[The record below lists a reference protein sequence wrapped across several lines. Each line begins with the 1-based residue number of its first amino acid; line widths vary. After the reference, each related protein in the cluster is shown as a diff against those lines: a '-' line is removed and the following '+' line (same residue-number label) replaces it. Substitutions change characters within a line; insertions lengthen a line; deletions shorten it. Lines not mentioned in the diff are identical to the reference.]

1 MNRQEATA
9 QYASALKQGRKA
21 YKEALVQGR
30 YPYPQVLDEIIS
42 ESMVA
47 GQLELG
53 VMEIPTSQIAGTKT
67 AGRRSAFSADFLP
80 LMDPDTEFAGK
91 WMALCEAH
99 LGDEGIRD
107 PIRCYE
113 YFGRFYVQEGN
124 KRVSVL
130 RSYGAPTIPA
140 YVIRMIPVWSEDPAV
155 LAYYDFMQSFPK
167 TGLYRA
173 RFSRAG
179 SFVKLQKALGYE
191 PDHVWTEDERRRFIA
206 GYTYFQEP
214 FLKLGGGDLPI
225 TTADAMLVWLKV
237 YSFDDLMDLS
247 SAELAKSVK
256 AVWSDIKALSEPIAV
271 RTDAP
276 EAKENNLL
284 GRIFK
289 PKQPSH
295 LNVAFVSDQLPEQ
308 SDWAR
313 AHDLGREYLETVLE
327 GRVTTQTFYG
337 VHPDKEAEAAME
349 TAIENGAQLIFAI
362 TPPLIGAC
370 RKTAARHPEVRIL
383 NCSVSMP
390 YAGVRTY
397 YSRIYESKYI
407 AGAIAGA
414 LSRSGPIGYVASNP
428 IFGVPASINA
438 FALGAQ
444 LTNPHVEI
452 ALRWSCVEEDAMDAL
467 AREGVTLISNRDIP
481 TPDRIREPWGLCRVE
496 GGGKFHSVASPY
508 WHWGNVYTN
517 LIRGVLGGGWEALA
531 APEGQP
537 VNYWWGMNSRAT
549 DILLGDDLPAGIRQM
564 AGILRKG
571 IIDGSIQPF
580 PDATPETILH
590 MDTLLDC
597 VHGSIPGYGELLPMA
612 RPLARLQGVYRDA
625 IPPEKE
631 DPIL

>member
-1 MNRQEATA
+1 MSRQEAMS
-9 QYASALKQGRKA
+9 QYASALKQGRKS
-21 YKEALVQGR
+21 YKEALVRGR

-42 ESMVA
+42 DSMVA
-47 GQLELG
+47 GQTELG
-53 VMEIPTSQIAGTKT
+53 VMEIPIDQIVGTKT

-80 LMDPDTEFAGK
+80 LLDPDTEFAGK
-91 WMALCEAH
+91 WISLCEAH

-140 YVIRMIPVWSEDPAV
+140 YVIRMIPVWTEDPAV
-155 LAYYDFMQSFPK
+155 AAYYEFMQSFPK
-167 TGLYRA
+167 TKLYRT
-173 RFSRAG
+173 RFTRAG

-191 PDHVWTEDERRRFIA
+191 PDHIWTEDERRRF
-206 GYTYFQEP
+206 TV
-214 FLKLGGGDLPI
+214 
-225 TTADAMLVWLKV
+225 ADAVLVWLKV
-237 YSFDDLMDLS
+237 YSFDELISLS
-247 SAELAKSVK
+247 SAELLKSVK
-256 AVWSDIKALSEPIAV
+256 AVWADIKALSGPIAV
-271 RTDAP
+271 RTDTP
-276 EAKENNLL
+276 EAREENLL

-289 PKQPSH
+289 PKQLSRLH
-295 LNVAFVSDQLPEQ
+295 VAFISDQLPEQ

-327 GRVTTQTFYG
+327 DRVETEVFYG
-337 VHPDKEAEAAME
+337 LRPGEEAEAAME
-349 TAIENGAQLIFAI
+349 EAIEHGAQILFAI

-370 RKTAARHPEVRIL
+370 RKTAAKHPEVRIL

-397 YSRIYESKYI
+397 YSRIYEAKYI

-414 LSRSGPIGYVASNP
+414 LSRSGRIGYVASSP

-444 LTNPHVEI
+444 LTNPRAEI
-452 ALRWSCVEEDAMDAL
+452 TLRWSCVEEDAMDAL
-467 AREGVTLISNRDIP
+467 AWEGVSLISNRDIP
-481 TPDRIREPWGLCRVE
+481 TPDRIREPWGLCRIE
-496 GGGKFHSVASPY
+496 NGKFHSLASPY

-517 LIRGVLGGGWEALA
+517 LVRSVLEGGWEALA
-531 APEGQP
+531 APEGQA
-537 VNYWWGMNSRAT
+537 VNYWWGLDSRAV
-549 DILLGDDLPAGIRQM
+549 DILLGDDLPAGVRRL
-564 AGILRKG
+564 AGGLRRG
-571 IIDGSIQPF
+571 IIDGSLQPF
-580 PDATPETILH
+580 PEAAPEKILH

-597 VHGSIPGYGELLPMA
+597 VHGQLPQYEDLLPMA
-612 RPLARLQGVYRDA
+612 RPLARLQGVYREA

>member
-1 MNRQEATA
+1 MNRQEAMS
-9 QYASALKQGRKA
+9 QYATALKQGRKA
-21 YKEALVQGR
+21 YKEALVRGR

-42 ESMVA
+42 DSMVA
-47 GQLELG
+47 GQTELG
-53 VMEIPTSQIAGTKT
+53 VMEIPIDQIVGTKT

-80 LMDPDTEFAGK
+80 LLDPDTEFAGK
-91 WMALCEAH
+91 WISLCEAH

-140 YVIRMIPVWSEDPAV
+140 YVIRMIPVWTEDPAV
-155 LAYYDFMQSFPK
+155 AAYYEFMQSFPK
-167 TGLYRA
+167 TKLYRT
-173 RFSRAG
+173 RFTRAG

-191 PDHVWTEDERRRFIA
+191 PDHVWTEDERRRFAA

-214 FLKLGGGDLPI
+214 FLKLGGGELPI
-225 TTADAMLVWLKV
+225 TVADAVLVWLKV
-237 YSFDDLMDLS
+237 YSFDELISLS
-247 SAELAKSVK
+247 SAELLKSVK
-256 AVWSDIKALSEPIAV
+256 AVWADIKALSGPIAV
-271 RTDAP
+271 RTDTP
-276 EAKENNLL
+276 EAREENLL

-289 PKQPSH
+289 PKQLSRLH
-295 LNVAFVSDQLPEQ
+295 VAFISDQLPEQ

-327 GRVTTQTFYG
+327 DRVETEVFYG
-337 VHPDKEAEAAME
+337 LRPGEEAEAAME
-349 TAIENGAQLIFAI
+349 EAIEHGAQILFTI

-370 RKTAARHPEVRIL
+370 RKTAAKHPEVRIL

-397 YSRIYESKYI
+397 YSRIYEAKYI

-414 LSRSGPIGYVASNP
+414 LSRSGRIGYVASSP

-444 LTNPHVEI
+444 LTNPRAEI
-452 ALRWSCVEEDAMDAL
+452 TLRWSCVEEDAMDAL
-467 AREGVTLISNRDIP
+467 AWEGVSLISNRDIP
-481 TPDRIREPWGLCRVE
+481 TPDRIREPWGLCRIE
-496 GGGKFHSVASPY
+496 NGKFHSLASPY

-517 LIRGVLGGGWEALA
+517 LVRSVLEGGWEALA
-531 APEGQP
+531 APEGQA
-537 VNYWWGMNSRAT
+537 VNYWWGLDSRAV
-549 DILLGDDLPAGIRQM
+549 DILLGDDLPAGVRRL
-564 AGILRKG
+564 AGVLRRG
-571 IIDGSIQPF
+571 IIDGSLQPF
-580 PDATPETILH
+580 PEAAPEKILH

-597 VHGSIPGYGELLPMA
+597 VHGQLPQYEDLLPMA
-612 RPLARLQGVYRDA
+612 RPLARLQGVYREA

-631 DPIL
+631 SGFL